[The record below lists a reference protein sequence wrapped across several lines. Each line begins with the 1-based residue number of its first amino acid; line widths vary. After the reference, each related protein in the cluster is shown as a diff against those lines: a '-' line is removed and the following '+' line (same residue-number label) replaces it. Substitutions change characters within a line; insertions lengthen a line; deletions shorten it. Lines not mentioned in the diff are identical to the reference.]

1 MIPDALTL
9 LVLLFLSGFFSSAET
24 ALFSISRTRA
34 RHIAKE
40 PGKAN
45 YLIRKLKDDPHKLL
59 STILIGNNI
68 VNVGASALAT
78 TLALKAFPSYALGLA
93 TGVMTFLI
101 LVFGEVFPKSV
112 ATRNNLLIARLTIFP
127 IYWMSLIFSPVIWF
141 LNFIPKLTGK
151 IKNTPSVTEQELMTF
166 VEVVEEEGEIKEA
179 EKELIHNVFEFDDT
193 KASEIMTPRGDMF
206 TIDADQSLD
215 LKSIAE
221 SGFTRIPV
229 IQSDVDHVVGILN
242 IKDFLRHHATS
253 TENINVRQIM
263 RPPYFIPEN
272 IKLDQLLQQ
281 FKKRKNHIAIVVDEH
296 GGVSGLITLEDAIE
310 ELVGDIRD
318 ETDKEEPYIVKVN
331 QKEWVVLGKSD
342 IEVVNE
348 VVGMDILDSNEY
360 DTFSGFI
367 LDRIGRIPNEKESFT
382 IGGYDV
388 VVQEREG
395 NRIKKYLIKELDL
408 ASDSLDTEAE
418 DLTTPNGQ

>member
-1 MIPDALTL
+1 MIPDALIL

-24 ALFSISRTRA
+24 ALFSISKTRA

-45 YLIRKLKDDPHKLL
+45 YLILKLKEDPHKLL

-68 VNVGASALAT
+68 VNVAASAIAT
-78 TLALKAFPSYALGLA
+78 TLALKTFPGYALGLA

-112 ATRNNLLIARLTIFP
+112 ATRNNILIARLTIFP
-127 IYWMSLIFSPVIWF
+127 IYWLSLFFMPVIWF

-151 IKNTPSVTEQELMTF
+151 IKHTPSVTEQELMTF

-179 EKELIHNVFEFDDT
+179 EKELIHNIFEFDDT

-206 TIDADQSLD
+206 VIEVNQPLD

-229 IQSDVDHVVGILN
+229 IEGDVDHVVGILN
-242 IKDFLRHHATS
+242 IKDLFMHHAKS
-253 TENINVRQIM
+253 KESINIRQIM

-272 IKLDQLLQQ
+272 IKLDKLLQQ
-281 FKKRKNHIAIVVDEH
+281 FKKRKNHIAIVIDEH

-318 ETDKEEPYIVKVN
+318 ETDKEEPYIIKVN

-342 IEVVNE
+342 IDNVNE
-348 VVGMDILDSNEY
+348 VIGMDILDSNEY

-367 LDRIGRIPNEKESFT
+367 LDRIGRIPHEKESFT
-382 IGGYDV
+382 IGRYNV
-388 VVQEREG
+388 IVQERDG
-395 NRIKKYLIKELDL
+395 NRIKKYRVKEL
-408 ASDSLDTEAE
+408 APPPDSLDTETK
-418 DLTTPNGQ
+418 DLITPESQ